1 MAAEILIVDDE
12 ADIRMLIGGILADE
26 GYETRDAGDSA
37 AARAYRRSDALA
49 RRSASTRSMSPA
61 STLTAL
67 PQMRREVG
75 LPRR

>member
-37 AARAYRRSDALA
+37 AALLPVRAG
-49 RRSASTRSMSPA
+49 
-61 STLTAL
+61 
-67 PQMRREVG
+67 Q
-75 LPRR
+75 